1 MGQVGNLRAD
11 CQSALTARVN
21 NPLQD
26 DILPHILNLI
36 DQIGTERPRIGQ
48 FSERK
53 LLICWQ
59 LGEVRYVLFYVHA
72 RRLVA

>member
-1 MGQVGNLRAD
+1 VGQVGNLRAD

-36 DQIGTERPRIGQ
+36 GQIRTERPRIGQ
-48 FSERK
+48 FGQRN

-59 LGEVRYVLFYVHA
+59 LGKVRYVLVYVHA